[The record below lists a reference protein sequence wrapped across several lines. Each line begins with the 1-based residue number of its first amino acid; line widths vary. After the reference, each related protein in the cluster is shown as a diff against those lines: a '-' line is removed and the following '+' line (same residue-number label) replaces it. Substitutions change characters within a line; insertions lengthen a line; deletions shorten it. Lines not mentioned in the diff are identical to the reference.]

1 MSDYKATITGVS
13 SYLPDFILDNFKLEK
28 MVNTTNKWILE
39 RTGIKTR
46 RILKGENLGSSYMG
60 TQAAQKLLAKT
71 NTDPQEI
78 DIILCA
84 TVTPDVLFPA
94 TANLIAS
101 NIGATNS
108 FGYDI
113 EAACCSFI
121 YALQTGASFIESGR
135 YRKILVIGAD
145 KMSSIVDYTDRTTCI
160 LFGDAAGAVL
170 LEATQS
176 ENHIVDSFLRS
187 DGLGKQHLYMPAG
200 GSVKPPSLETVRNKE
215 HHIFQNGQ
223 IVFKNAVTRMKDS
236 VNKIMKKNHLDK
248 DNIAYLV
255 PHQANFRIIQAT
267 ARFMELPMEKVM
279 VNIQKYGNT
288 TSATIPL
295 CLCDYEDRLKP
306 GDNLILV
313 AFGGGFTSGGIYLRW
328 GIG

>member
-1 MSDYKATITGVS
+1 MGQYKASITGVAD
-13 SYLPDFILDNFKLEK
+13 YVPDFILDNFKLEK
-28 MVNTTNKWILE
+28 MINTTNEWILE

-46 RILKGENLGSSYMG
+46 RLLKDENLGTSYMG
-60 TQAAQKLLAKT
+60 TQAARKLLEKT
-71 NTDPQEI
+71 DTDPKDI
-78 DIILCA
+78 DVVLCG

-94 TANLIAS
+94 SANLIAS
-101 NIGATNS
+101 NIGAVNS

-170 LEATQS
+170 LERTES
-176 ENHIVDSFLRS
+176 ENYIIDSFLRS

-200 GSVKPPSLETVRNKE
+200 GSVKPPTLETVRNKE

-223 IVFKNAVTRMKDS
+223 VVFKNAVNRMKDS
-236 VNKIMKKNHLDK
+236 VNNIMKNNNLNK

-255 PHQANFRIIQAT
+255 PHQANFRIIQTT
-267 ARFMELPMEKVM
+267 AKFMELPMEKVM

-295 CLCDYEDRLKP
+295 CLCDYQDKLKK

-313 AFGGGFTSGGIYLRW
+313 AFGGGFTSGGIYVKW